1 MVMSGHDH
9 RELGRLGV
17 GPNLAYLMEFVTDPA
32 TARRVVT
39 TADTI
44 RTLGHLLAT
53 VNPLPA
59 LEAPADPGQAEKLAW
74 LRSDPFSD
82 FAGLPALLAGGAHAA
97 EGADAQDAVLRL
109 RQTYLGTSGYE
120 FGHLRDLGRREWL
133 EERVESW
140 GGDPLPGS
148 AATAILARLARVE
161 GIEHFLQRSFPGEKR
176 FSLEGTDM
184 IVPMIERVIGLA
196 YGDGFGSVVFG
207 MVSRGRLNIL
217 AQLFDGDLGQL
228 FAGFEEPAGS
238 RPAPAGDV
246 KYHLGGETLYCPRP
260 GARPMRL
267 VMLPNPSHLEFG
279 GPVALGMA
287 RAIQDRGQPG
297 ANTALPVLTHGDAA
311 FAGQGIVSETLNLH
325 RLPGY
330 TTGGTI
336 HILMNN
342 QIGFTTDPAD
352 ARSSRYA
359 TDLARGFDIPVVH
372 VNADDPEA
380 CVRAVDLAY
389 EYRMTFGADFMIDL
403 VGYRRRGHQEIDDPT
418 FTQPVQY
425 QAIDAHPT
433 VVEIYAGTLAARG
446 AVPAGYAAQLSNA
459 VAAECRAA
467 RQSHARAS
475 RDAGGGPGTPAAPA
489 PRPAPASAAEP
500 AAVSLERIR
509 ALNDAL
515 LAVPAGFSVPA
526 KLERRVL
533 AQRRGLDLVYWAHAE
548 ALAWASLVQEGV
560 SVRVTGED
568 AERGTFAQRHAIWH
582 DAVTGATHC
591 PLRHVPGAA
600 GRFAIVNAPLSET
613 ATLAYEYG
621 YSIDDAGHAPRAV
634 TFWEAQF
641 GDFANIAQPV
651 IDQYVMAGGLRWGQ
665 RSSLVLLLP
674 HGLEG
679 QGAEHS
685 SARPERFL
693 QLAAEQNAVIVNCTT
708 AAQYFHVIRRHAL
721 AGGGHPL
728 VVFTP
733 KHLLRDRAAA
743 SAPEELATGRFRP
756 VLAEVLGPA
765 GTPPARV
772 LIGTGRICA
781 ELKAAHSARRAQSAA
796 VVSLE
801 QLYPLPLDELAAAD
815 RAWPAAAEIGWVQE
829 EPENMGGWQFVKDA
843 LTAALGRPVR
853 YFGRPARAVPAQGS
867 AAYHRVEQE
876 RVLAAA
882 LAAPR

>member
-1 MVMSGHDH
+1 MARGGADGREH
-9 RELGRLGV
+9 RELGRLAV
-17 GPNLAYLMEFVTDPA
+17 GPNLAYLLEFVADPA
-32 TARRVVT
+32 TARRVVA
-39 TADTI
+39 TADAM

-82 FAGLPALLAGGAHAA
+82 FAGLPALLVGGPHGAA
-97 EGADAQDAVLRL
+97 GADAQDAALRL
-109 RQTYLGTSGYE
+109 RQIYLGTSGYE

-148 AATAILARLARVE
+148 TAAAILARLARVE
-161 GIEHFLQRSFPGEKR
+161 GVEHFLQRSFPGEKR

-184 IVPMIERVIGLA
+184 IVPMLEWIIGLA

-217 AQLFDGDLGQL
+217 TQLFGGDLGQL
-228 FAGFEEPAGS
+228 FSGFEESADPC
-238 RPAPAGDV
+238 PAPAGDV
-246 KYHLGGETLYCPRP
+246 KYHLGGETLFCPRP
-260 GARPMRL
+260 GVRPMRL

-279 GPVALGMA
+279 GPVALGLA

-297 ANTALPVLTHGDAA
+297 ANAALPVLTHGDAA

-330 TTGGTI
+330 STGGTI
-336 HILMNN
+336 HIMMNN

-352 ARSSRYA
+352 GRSTRYA

-403 VGYRRRGHQEIDDPT
+403 VGYRRRGHQEIDDPSL
-418 FTQPVQY
+418 TQPAQY

-433 VVEIYAGTLAARG
+433 VFEVYAAQLAARG
-446 AVPAGYAAQLSNA
+446 VVPVGQAAQLSAA
-459 VAAECRAA
+459 VAAECKTARENRAPA
-467 RQSHARAS
+467 GPG
-475 RDAGGGPGTPAAPA
+475 AGGGPGISSAPA
-489 PRPAPASAAEP
+489 IAADP
-500 AAVSLERIR
+500 AAVSRERIR
-509 ALNDAL
+509 ALNEAL
-515 LAVPAGFSVPA
+515 LAVPAGFSVSA

-548 ALAWASLVQEGV
+548 ALAWASLVEEGV

-568 AERGTFAQRHAIWH
+568 AERGTFAQRHAVWH

-591 PLRHVPGAA
+591 PLRHIPGAT
-600 GRFAIVNAPLSET
+600 GRFSIVNAPLSET

-621 YSIDDAGHAPRAV
+621 YSIDDGGRAV

-641 GDFANIAQPV
+641 GDFANVAQPV
-651 IDQYVMAGGLRWGQ
+651 IDQYIMVGGHRWGQ

-693 QLAAEQNAVIVNCTT
+693 QLAAEQNAVVVNCTT
-708 AAQYFHVIRRHAL
+708 AAQYFHVLRRHAL
-721 AGGGHPL
+721 GGGGRPL

-733 KHLLRDRAAA
+733 KHLLRDQAAA

-765 GTPPARV
+765 GAPPVRV

-781 ELKAAHSARRAQSAA
+781 ELKAAHSARRAQPAA

-801 QLYPLPLDELAAAD
+801 QLYPLPLDEVAVAV
-815 RAWPAAAEIGWVQE
+815 RAWPAVAEIGWVQE
-829 EPENMGGWQFVKDA
+829 EPENMGAWQFVKDA
-843 LTAALGRPVR
+843 LAAALGRPVR

-867 AAYHRVEQE
+867 AAYHRLEQE